1 MPSRII
7 NINDLEEYKEFVLG
21 YGHFTTIHPGHIR
34 YLKYAKSLGSELI
47 IASKDDAI
55 DDDNQLNYQF
65 NQKERAEAL
74 SLLDIADAIVL
85 LKNNNLVDLVK
96 KATPHS
102 LILGKQFEKKPEKSV
117 SAAIEILN
125 SKGIAVVFHGGEISY
140 SNAEL
145 LTNYDYE
152 IKNRRIEAFKFA
164 CKRQLLKKS
173 DLLHSIDFWNKANL
187 IVIGDCIV
195 DRYVACEALG
205 MSAEAPV
212 VVVKELESKDFYGG
226 ASIVASHIKNLGAN
240 CKLISVIGNDSSG
253 KFIKEKINEEGIK
266 DGLII
271 DKSRP
276 TTFKKRYMVDNQK
289 LFRVTRMEQTSI
301 SKSIEEKIIQELEK
315 SAKNANGIVVSD
327 FVYGVITEKILNKI
341 HELAKI
347 NDLLLFGDLQ
357 CSSQVGSIMKFN
369 NFSLLCPNE
378 REARIALHE
387 KDLDLESLSNKIM
400 EDTSSKRLIM
410 KLGPQGFIAYDHEK
424 NKCLS
429 QAFPALS
436 NNPIDVAGAGDSLL
450 AVMAVG
456 LASSQGMM
464 TTSAIACCMA
474 SMAVERMGNKPIK
487 KEEIRNYLDEKLINI
502 IF

>member
-1 MPSRII
+1 MPSKII
-7 NINDLEEYKEFVLG
+7 NINDLEQYSEFVLG

-47 IASKDDAI
+47 IAIKDDGI
-55 DDDNQLNYQF
+55 DDENQLNYQF

-85 LKNNNLVDLVK
+85 LKNNNLVELVK
-96 KATPHS
+96 KTSPHL
-102 LILGKQFEKKPEKSV
+102 LILGKQFEKTPEKSV

-125 SKGIAVVFHGGEISY
+125 SKGKAVVFHGGEISY

-145 LTNYDYE
+145 LTNFEYE
-152 IKNRRIEAFKFA
+152 IKNKRIEAFKFA

-240 CKLISVIGNDSSG
+240 CKLISVIGDDSSG
-253 KFIKEKINEEGIK
+253 TFIKEKINEEGIN

-315 SAKNANGIVVSD
+315 SVRNASGIVVSD

-357 CSSQVGSIMKFN
+357 CSSQVGSIMKFK

-424 NKCLS
+424 NKSLS
-429 QAFPALS
+429 QSFPALS
-436 NNPIDVAGAGDSLL
+436 SNPIDVAGAGDSLL

-456 LASSQGMM
+456 LASSQDMM
-464 TTSAIACCMA
+464 ITSAIACCMA

-487 KEEIRNYLDEKLINI
+487 KEEIRNYLNEKLINI
-502 IF
+502 NF

>member
-7 NINDLEEYKEFVLG
+7 DINDIGEYIEFVLG
-21 YGHFTTIHPGHIR
+21 YGLFTTIHPGHIR
-34 YLKYAKSLGSELI
+34 YLKYAKSLGPKLI
-47 IASKDDAI
+47 IAIKDDGI
-55 DDDNQLNYQF
+55 DDENQLNYQF

-74 SLLDIADAIVL
+74 SLLDIADGIVL
-85 LKNNNLVDLVK
+85 LKNNNLVELVK
-96 KATPHS
+96 KATPQS
-102 LILGKQFEKKPEKSV
+102 LILGKQFEKRPERSV

-125 SKGIAVVFHGGEISY
+125 SKGRAVVFHGGEISY

-145 LTNYDYE
+145 LTNYEYE
-152 IKNRRIEAFKFA
+152 IKNKRIEAFKFA
-164 CKRQLLKKS
+164 CKRQLIKKS
-173 DLLHSIDFWNKANL
+173 DLLHSIDFWNNANL

-253 KFIKEKINEEGIK
+253 NFIKDKINEEGIK
-266 DGLII
+266 DGLIV

-289 LFRVTRMEQTSI
+289 LFRVTRMEQAAI
-301 SKSIEEKIIQELEK
+301 SKSIEENIIQELEK
-315 SAKNANGIVVSD
+315 SAKNANGIVISD
-327 FVYGVITEKILNKI
+327 FVYGGITEKILNKI
-341 HELAKI
+341 HELSNI
-347 NDLLLFGDLQ
+347 YDLLLFGDLQ
-357 CSSQVGSIMKFN
+357 CSSQVGSIMKFK

-400 EDTSSKRLIM
+400 QDTFSKRLIM

-424 NKCLS
+424 NKSLS

-436 NNPIDVAGAGDSLL
+436 SNPIDVAGAGDSLL

-456 LASSQGMM
+456 LGSSQDMM

-487 KEEIRNYLDEKLINI
+487 KEEIINYLNEKLINI
-502 IF
+502 NF

>member
-1 MPSRII
+1 
-7 NINDLEEYKEFVLG
+7 
-21 YGHFTTIHPGHIR
+21 
-34 YLKYAKSLGSELI
+34 LKK
-47 IASKDDAI
+47 
-55 DDDNQLNYQF
+55 
-65 NQKERAEAL
+65 
-74 SLLDIADAIVL
+74 
-85 LKNNNLVDLVK
+85 NNLVDLVK
-96 KATPHS
+96 KNTPQS
-102 LILGKQFEKKPEKSV
+102 LILGKQFENRQERSV
-117 SAAIEILN
+117 SEAIEILN
-125 SKGIAVVFHGGEISY
+125 TKGRAVVFHGGEISY

-145 LTNYDYE
+145 LTNYEYE
-152 IKNRRIEAFKFA
+152 IKNKRIEAFKFA

-173 DLLHSIDFWNKANL
+173 DLLHSIDFWNNANL

-253 KFIKEKINEEGIK
+253 AFIKHKINEVGIK

-271 DKSRP
+271 DKARP

-301 SKSIEEKIIQELEK
+301 SKSMEEKIIQELEK
-315 SAKNANGIVVSD
+315 SVNNANGIVVSD
-327 FVYGVITEKILNKI
+327 FVYGVITDKILNKI

-347 NDLLLFGDLQ
+347 NGLLLFGDLQ
-357 CSSQVGSIMKFN
+357 CSSQVGSIMKFK

-400 EDTSSKRLIM
+400 QDTYSKRLIM
-410 KLGPQGFIAYDHEK
+410 KLGPQGFIAYDHAK
-424 NKCLS
+424 NKNLS

-436 NNPIDVAGAGDSLL
+436 SNPIDVAGAGDSLL

-456 LASSQGMM
+456 LASSQEMM

-487 KEEIRNYLDEKLINI
+487 KEEIRNYLNEKFINI
-502 IF
+502 NF

>member
-1 MPSRII
+1 M
-7 NINDLEEYKEFVLG
+7 
-21 YGHFTTIHPGHIR
+21 
-34 YLKYAKSLGSELI
+34 
-47 IASKDDAI
+47 
-55 DDDNQLNYQF
+55 
-65 NQKERAEAL
+65 
-74 SLLDIADAIVL
+74 
-85 LKNNNLVDLVK
+85 
-96 KATPHS
+96 TPHS
-102 LILGKQFEKKPEKSV
+102 LILGKQFEIRPEESV
-117 SAAIEILN
+117 SEAIEILH
-125 SKGIAVVFHGGEISY
+125 SKGRSVVFHGGEISY

-145 LTNYDYE
+145 LTNYEYE
-152 IKNRRIEAFKFA
+152 IKNKRLEDFKYA
-164 CKRQLLKKS
+164 CKRQLIKKS

-226 ASIVASHIKNLGAN
+226 ASIVASHIKNLGAD

-253 KFIKEKINEEGIK
+253 AFIKEKINEEGIK
-266 DGLII
+266 DGLIL

-301 SKSIEEKIIQELEK
+301 SKSIEEKIINELEK
-315 SAKNANGIVVSD
+315 SAKNASGIVVSD
-327 FVYGVITEKILNKI
+327 FVYGVITEKILKKI

-347 NDLLLFGDLQ
+347 YDLLLFGDLQ
-357 CSSQVGSIMKFN
+357 CSSQVGSIIKFK

-400 EDTSSKRLIM
+400 QDTYSKRLIM
-410 KLGPQGFIAYDHEK
+410 KLGPQGFIAYDHDK
-424 NKCLS
+424 NKSFS

-436 NNPIDVAGAGDSLL
+436 SNPIDVAGAGDSLL

-456 LASSQGMM
+456 LSSSQEMM

-474 SMAVERMGNKPIK
+474 SMAVERMGNKPIRR
-487 KEEIRNYLDEKLINI
+487 EEIRNYLNEKLINI

>member
-1 MPSRII
+1 MPSKII
-7 NINDLEEYKEFVLG
+7 NIKDLEKYSDYVLG

-34 YLKYAKSLGSELI
+34 YLKYAKTLGSKLI
-47 IASKDDAI
+47 IAIKGDVI
-55 DDDNQLNYQF
+55 DEESQLNYQF
-65 NQKERAEAL
+65 NQRERAEAL
-74 SLLDIADAIVL
+74 ALLDIADGIVL
-85 LKNNNLVDLVK
+85 LKNNNLVELVK
-96 KATPHS
+96 KVTPHS
-102 LILGKQFEKKPEKSV
+102 LILGKQFEIRPEESV
-117 SAAIEILN
+117 SEAIEILH
-125 SKGIAVVFHGGEISY
+125 SKGRSVVFHGGEISY

-145 LTNYDYE
+145 LTNYEYE
-152 IKNRRIEAFKFA
+152 IKNKRLEDFKYA
-164 CKRQLLKKS
+164 CKRQLIKKS

-226 ASIVASHIKNLGAN
+226 ASIVASHIKNLGAD

-253 KFIKEKINEEGIK
+253 AFIKEKINEVGIK
-266 DGLII
+266 DGLIL

-289 LFRVTRMEQTSI
+289 LFRVTRLEQTSI
-301 SKSIEEKIIQELEK
+301 SKSIEEKIINELEK
-315 SAKNANGIVVSD
+315 SAKNASGIVVSD
-327 FVYGVITEKILNKI
+327 FVYGVITEKILKKI

-347 NDLLLFGDLQ
+347 YDLLLFGDLQ
-357 CSSQVGSIMKFN
+357 CSSQVGSIIKFK

-400 EDTSSKRLIM
+400 QDTYSKRLIM
-410 KLGPQGFIAYDHEK
+410 KLGPQGFIAYDHDK
-424 NKCLS
+424 NKSFS

-436 NNPIDVAGAGDSLL
+436 SNPIDVAGAGDSLL

-456 LASSQGMM
+456 LSSSQEMM

-474 SMAVERMGNKPIK
+474 SMAVERMGNKPIRR
-487 KEEIRNYLDEKLINI
+487 EEIRNYLNEKLINI